1 MKYTKPE
8 LNVVLYDEVD
18 ILTDSPG
25 PEGPIIPLEVDEEPA
40 EF

>member
-8 LNVVLYDEVD
+8 LDVVLYDEVD
-18 ILTDSPG
+18 ILTESV
-25 PEGPIIPLEVDEEPA
+25 PEGPILPLEVDEEPT